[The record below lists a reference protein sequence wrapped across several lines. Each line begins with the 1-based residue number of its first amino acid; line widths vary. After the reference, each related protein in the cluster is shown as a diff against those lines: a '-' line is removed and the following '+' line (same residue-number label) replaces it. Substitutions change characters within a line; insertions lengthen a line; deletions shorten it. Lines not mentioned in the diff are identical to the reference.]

1 MCALVTGV
9 QTCALPIYRD
19 GFLRIVETLRRRHGD
34 DPQIRIGIA
43 PHSLRAVTPD
53 LLTAAVAGLDAMDA
67 GAPIHIHIAEQ
78 TKEVDDCLEW
88 SRSRP
93 VEWLLD
99 SQTVGPRWSLV
110 HATHM
115 TGGETA
121 RLAASGAV

>member
-67 GAPIHIHIAEQ
+67 GPPIHIHIADQ
-78 TKEVDDCLEW
+78 TKEVDDRSEERRVGQGCV
-88 SRSRP
+88 STGRSRWSP
-93 VEWLLD
+93 VRYKNK
-99 SQTVGPRWSLV
+99 TN
-110 HATHM
+110 TN
-115 TGGETA
+115 T
-121 RLAASGAV
+121 